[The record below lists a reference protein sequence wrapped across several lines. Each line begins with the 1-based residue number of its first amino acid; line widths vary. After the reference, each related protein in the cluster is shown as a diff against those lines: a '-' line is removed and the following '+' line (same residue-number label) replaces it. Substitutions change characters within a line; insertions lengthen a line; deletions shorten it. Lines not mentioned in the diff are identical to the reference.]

1 MAAQDVLADPA
12 AVARILGVTADDP
25 RLLTALV
32 VASGYVATRTGTT
45 LLVQGEWD
53 GLTVTVLPTA
63 GYVQQAVVSASIR
76 MYKGPDVPFGLAGT
90 DLVAYVRST
99 MPEVDLALFGHRTD
113 FGVA

>member
-1 MAAQDVLADPA
+1 MAAQDVLAPPA
-12 AVARILGVTADDP
+12 SVAQVLGVVDNDP

-32 VASGYVATRTGTT
+32 VASGYVATRVGTV
-45 LLVQGEWD
+45 LLLQPDWD
-53 GLTVTVLPTA
+53 GATVVVLPA
-63 GYVQQAVVSASIR
+63 PGHVQQAVVSASVR